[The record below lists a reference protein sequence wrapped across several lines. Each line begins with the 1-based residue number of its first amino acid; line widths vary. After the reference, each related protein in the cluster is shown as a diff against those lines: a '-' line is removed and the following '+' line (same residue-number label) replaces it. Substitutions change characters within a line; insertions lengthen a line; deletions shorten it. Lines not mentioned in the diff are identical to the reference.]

1 MKLGKSKMS
10 YKIFGATLL
19 MMTAIQS
26 QSSFGGF
33 GFDLSP
39 NEDRAK
45 HLHAARK
52 DVNKSKRLIHKD
64 KKNIKEDKKHIKKAK
79 NNNDNKEKRKAE
91 DDLKNNKKK
100 LKKDTNE
107 LKKKQKM
114 RDQVKA
120 ESRWNWGFNVD

>member
-1 MKLGKSKMS
+1 MKLEKSKMS

-26 QSSFGGF
+26 QASFGGF

-39 NEDRAK
+39 NEDRARD
-45 HLHAARK
+45 LHAARK
-52 DVNKSKRLIHKD
+52 DVNKRKRLVHND
-64 KKNIKEDKKHIKKAK
+64 EKNIKKDKKHIQKAQS
-79 NNNDNKEKRKAE
+79 NNDNKGKRRAE
-91 DDLKNNKKK
+91 DDLNNDKKK
-100 LKKDTNE
+100 LKKHTNE
-107 LKKKQKM
+107 LKKSQKK